1 MNKKWFDFIALLILA
16 IIVANMNWYRGLSSS
31 ENFASIIVYIIVV
44 LAFRMFLISKVNT
57 GDPFKKIL
65 AFMFKLALVI
75 AIVFGICIYVY
86 NTDEYFEYKVK
97 YFGKSIVLDCKS
109 SEGYLGSKIPSKNLF
124 RVVKPIIDSGMELD
138 MTLLQIIE
146 NSKRP
151 FTVTKGAIYDD
162 EDMMVRFWKSDYFNR
177 SNLDINFNRSNLDI
191 KVTTDKDKG
200 ILLNHYHCK
209 EVDSQVFDKI
219 VKSFYNNKKR
229 AIKF

>member
-86 NTDEYFEYKVK
+86 NTCIIICILY
-97 YFGKSIVLDCKS
+97 IVYAIL
-109 SEGYLGSKIPSKNLF
+109 Y
-124 RVVKPIIDSGMELD
+124 II
-138 MTLLQIIE
+138 
-146 NSKRP
+146 
-151 FTVTKGAIYDD
+151 
-162 EDMMVRFWKSDYFNR
+162 
-177 SNLDINFNRSNLDI
+177 
-191 KVTTDKDKG
+191 
-200 ILLNHYHCK
+200 YH
-209 EVDSQVFDKI
+209 I
-219 VKSFYNNKKR
+219 
-229 AIKF
+229 